1 MPNRTSIVLTS
12 GFAFL
17 LGCGQ
22 PPTND
27 GPGTGGSGP
36 SSTRGSGGT
45 GGSAAAGTGGSGTG
59 GSSASGSGGGS
70 GGTSAGTGGADS
82 TGTGGSPA
90 TGTGGTPATSSD
102 AGASDTA
109 APSDAPSSGTT
120 PAAGLHKIFDGT
132 TLNGWTQIP
141 ADSWQ
146 VTAGAMAS
154 KGAGRGVIYTAEDY
168 EDMRVI
174 FSLRQVKG
182 NHAPCVLVFNQR
194 PPEGQKG
201 LDALGG
207 IQFQPPSGGHWDY
220 RPGKNNS
227 GGNLFM
233 KVGGPGPATGGW
245 STCEIISH
253 AATGE
258 AKMACN
264 GKEVLR
270 FKDATAGKKGPFA
283 IQMHNAGINDEYK
296 DLSAEAI
303 SPTEN
308 TFMTVK

>member
-1 MPNRTSIVLTS
+1 M
-12 GFAFL
+12 
-17 LGCGQ
+17 
-22 PPTND
+22 
-27 GPGTGGSGP
+27 
-36 SSTRGSGGT
+36 GSGG
-45 GGSAAAGTGGSGTG
+45 SP
-59 GSSASGSGGGS
+59 
-70 GGTSAGTGGADS
+70 S
-82 TGTGGSPA
+82 TGTGGSDSS
-90 TGTGGTPATSSD
+90 GTGGSPGTGGSDSSGTGGSPSTSD
-102 AGASDTA
+102 AGT
-109 APSDAPSSGTT
+109 APSDAPTGVT
-120 PAAGLHKIFDGT
+120 PTAGLHKIFDGT
-132 TLNGWTQIP
+132 TLTGWAQIP

-146 VTAGAMAS
+146 VTNGAMAS
-154 KGAGRGVIYTAEDY
+154 KGAGRGVIYTNEDFT
-168 EDMRVI
+168 DMRVI

-207 IQFQPPSGGHWDY
+207 IQFQPPNGGHWDY
-220 RPGKNNS
+220 RPGKNNA
-227 GGNLFM
+227 GGALFM
-233 KVGGPGPATGGW
+233 KVGGAGPATGGW

-270 FKDATAGKKGPFA
+270 FKDPSAGKKGPFA
-283 IQMHNAGINDEYK
+283 IQMHNAGIFDEYK

-303 SPTEN
+303 APTEN